1 LEHFRQQSFIM
12 NLKRGKKNGDVAKV
26 VGQYKA
32 IGGRSAND
40 RLSKGL
46 QNPDHR
52 AAIWAAQIPSSNLKT
67 KYS

>member
-1 LEHFRQQSFIM
+1 MM
-12 NLKRGKKNGDVAKV
+12 NPKQRKKKNGDVAKV

-46 QNPDHR
+46 
-52 AAIWAAQIPSSNLKT
+52 KT
-67 KYS
+67 LITVLQFVQAKSRRRF

>member
-32 IGGRSAND
+32 IGGQSAND

-46 QNPDHR
+46 QNPDHG
-52 AAIWAAQIPSSNLKT
+52 AAVDAAQIPSSILKT
-67 KYS
+67 EYS